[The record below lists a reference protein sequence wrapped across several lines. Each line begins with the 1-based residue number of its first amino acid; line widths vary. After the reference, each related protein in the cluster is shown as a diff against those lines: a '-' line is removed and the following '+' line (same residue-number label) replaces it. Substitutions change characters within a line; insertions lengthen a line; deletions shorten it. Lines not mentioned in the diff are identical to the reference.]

1 MKIPG
6 YEDFPLIDGSAS
18 LADPIFWPTYLCDT
32 LASSDP
38 SVVTT
43 AFEVDESACLSYF
56 SFLTDAD
63 RWPVFR
69 LGLRDGHEI
78 DVVYRNLPDD
88 MGTEYILCRSSN
100 PHRIDLANVGGHEFR
115 PGLSWPELIAAA
127 NWPDAPFG
135 VTVPQQ
141 RLLLLLPAFG
151 DADLPADATAIVESA
166 LRDCGGGPGSRELAE
181 WLLRDPEGW
190 PQWRRQSQGALV
202 CDDRYSRR
210 NPDGPA
216 GHVLAD
222 LLEISLALSVEPGL

>member
-6 YEDFPLIDGSAS
+6 YEDFPLIDGTPF
-18 LADPIFWPTYLCDT
+18 LAEPIFWPTYLCDT

-38 SVVTT
+38 SVVTE

-56 SFLTDAD
+56 SLLTDAD
-63 RWPVFR
+63 RWPVFPI
-69 LGLRDGHEI
+69 GLRGGHEV
-78 DVVYRNLPDD
+78 DVVYRNLTDD
-88 MGTEYILCRSSN
+88 LGTEYILCRSN
-100 PHRIDLANVGGHEFR
+100 GEHPIDLANAGGHEFR
-115 PGLSWPELIAAA
+115 PGLSWPELIAVAS
-127 NWPDAPFG
+127 WSGAPYG

-166 LRDCGGGPGSRELAE
+166 LRACGGGAGSGELAE
-181 WLLRDPEGW
+181 WLLRDPAGW
-190 PQWRRQSQGALV
+190 PQWRQQSQGGVV

-210 NPDGPA
+210 NPEGPA

-222 LLEISLALSVEPGL
+222 LLEISSALSV